1 MAKSKKSGG
10 KAGRKGTG
18 SGPGKGFYLGLAVVV
33 LAGIVALLAL
43 RRGGNQADSARPISM
58 AEINAPADS
67 GAGVSEGPANA
78 PVHFVEFADYTCP
91 HCAEFT
97 RLTGRALRQNY
108 VQTGKVRWTL
118 YDFPLSQNTN
128 AIPGALAARCAG
140 AQGHY
145 WTMHDLLYANQLQWV
160 ASSHPED
167 RFADYAKQA
176 GADVGQWK
184 QCYQDRKYIPQ
195 IMASRNYG
203 LQLGV
208 DATPTLFIDGKRVPT
223 SDYGY
228 GSLEKLI
235 QQDEPATPSASS
247 R

>member
-1 MAKSKKSGG
+1 MAKGSKARG
-10 KAGRKGTG
+10 KDNRKGG
-18 SGPGKGFYLGLAVVV
+18 SGGPGKGFYIGLAIVVV
-33 LAGIVALLAL
+33 AGIVALLAL
-43 RRGGNQADSARPISM
+43 RRGGAEGGSAPPISM
-58 AEINAPADS
+58 AQMDAPADS
-67 GAGVSEGPANA
+67 GAGVSEGPADA

-145 WTMHDLLYANQLQWV
+145 WAMHDLLYANQLNWV
-160 ASSHPED
+160 ASRNPED
-167 RFADYAKQA
+167 HFADLAKQA
-176 GADVGQWK
+176 GVDVGQWK
-184 QCYQDRKYIPQ
+184 KCYQDRTFIPQ

-203 LQLGV
+203 IQLGV
-208 DATPTLFIDGKRVPT
+208 NATPTLFVDGKRVPLK
-223 SDYGY
+223 DYDY

-235 QQDEPATPSASS
+235 QSAEPASASS
-247 R
+247 K